1 MLWAV
6 WARMCEGTREDG
18 NINAFND
25 LLRDTLMATA
35 KRAKAESGVWLKM
48 RNIYGN
54 LVDQRRFHNAFSKWL
69 IVIWERGVEAA
80 LESYCNHRAEQPYEV
95 TQR

>member
-1 MLWAV
+1 
-6 WARMCEGTREDG
+6 MCEGAREDG

-69 IVIWERGVEAA
+69 IVI
-80 LESYCNHRAEQPYEV
+80 
-95 TQR
+95 